1 MSLFR
6 DLKPEDR
13 FVAFIATMIVTL
25 FSTIAIASMFLPV
38 RSDAEI
44 KQTVI
49 ALVMLAAGFY
59 LGSSASGRTK
69 DKVIA
74 DIAGMPTVPTITN
87 NSPVST
93 TTTVEPGK
101 TVTEVVPQQVAEVVP
116 TTEPKV

>member
-1 MSLFR
+1 MFSLFR

-13 FVAFIATMIVTL
+13 FVAFLATMIVVL
-25 FSTIAIASMFLPV
+25 FASIAVASMFFPV

-74 DIAGMPTVPTITN
+74 DMATAPVPPVP
-87 NSPVST
+87 SASAPVST
-93 TTTVEPGK
+93 TTTVTDDS
-101 TVTEVVPQQVAEVVP
+101 TVTK
-116 TTEPKV
+116 TEPAAAAPAQAPAS

>member
-1 MSLFR
+1 MLSLFR

-13 FVAFIATMIVTL
+13 FVAFIATLIVTL
-25 FSTIAIASMFLPV
+25 FAVIALASMFFPV

-74 DIAGMPTVPTITN
+74 DFAQVVPSGGT
-87 NSPVST
+87 PVT
-93 TTTVEPGK
+93 TTTVTDAA
-101 TVTEVVPQQVAEVVP
+101 TVTETKPAIP
-116 TTEPKV
+116 TQPGVQT